1 MSEAFALEQGV
12 LACLGPKCPSKPHLS
27 LPRGAWDTHF
37 HVLGPTDRYP
47 YATGR
52 RYTPPDAPLAACL
65 ALHDTL
71 GIGRGWVVHANTH
84 GTDNR
89 PFLDAVAAS
98 EGRYVGV
105 VRLTG
110 EATRAQ
116 CRDLHH
122 AGVRGTRFAFN
133 PEHGGTL
140 DQSEFNHVVSVT
152 ADLGW
157 FIDLH
162 FTGEMLP
169 RLRPW
174 LETIP
179 ANVVIDHF
187 GRVDA
192 SAGPDSEP
200 FRVLCDLAERDN
212 MWVKL
217 SGVDRISA
225 EGYPYAD
232 VVPLARRLTEVAPD
246 RLIWGTDWPH
256 TGYFDSERMPDD
268 GLLVDTLAL
277 MVPDELVRD
286 RILTVNPNELLRGT
300 ADAKETL

>member
-1 MSEAFALEQGV
+1 MRRHQPIDVRTPLSGRSWKFASARSDPGRYSTR
-12 LACLGPKCPSKPHLS
+12 KS
-27 LPRGAWDTHF
+27 L
-37 HVLGPTDRYP
+37 
-47 YATGR
+47 
-52 RYTPPDAPLAACL
+52 TPVAGSDS
-65 ALHDTL
+65 TK
-71 GIGRGWVVHANTH
+71 
-84 GTDNR
+84 GTASTAHIR
-89 PFLDAVAAS
+89 FLD
-98 EGRYVGV
+98 EVGNENHDK
-105 VRLTG
+105 RM
-110 EATRAQ
+110 
-116 CRDLHH
+116 
-122 AGVRGTRFAFN
+122 GVQRK
-133 PEHGGTL
+133 H
-140 DQSEFNHVVSVT
+140 
-152 ADLGW
+152 LGW